1 MFKNQVKMDKFR
13 NIVIIFL
20 ILIILLVIF
29 IIKIFNLK
37 QKIDYSKYSAINI
50 FETIKK
56 EKEFDYLDIEAE
68 KLKIIR
74 ELDLIGDGKNEAL
87 IELGFGGVYTDYYII
102 LNIKNKELNIIKFKD
117 ESQKI
122 LPIIFIK
129 GYSLLNWEEFGFI

>member
-1 MFKNQVKMDKFR
+1 MFKNQVKIDKFR

-56 EKEFDYLDIEAE
+56 EKEFDQLDIEE
-68 KLKIIR
+68 T
-74 ELDLIGDGKNEAL
+74 KN
-87 IELGFGGVYTDYYII
+87 
-102 LNIKNKELNIIKFKD
+102 
-117 ESQKI
+117 
-122 LPIIFIK
+122 
-129 GYSLLNWEEFGFI
+129 